1 MLAVTVGPLLG
12 YWLVERPRLALW
24 LGLLSVLPV
33 VALTLV
39 PTSRDLVVGC
49 AAEWSFPKLGAVEL
63 MANLVLFVPP
73 TLLFGVALRRPLLVL
88 VRASAAS
95 ALIEVLQA
103 FATTLGRSCSTND
116 WLYNTLGAVLGA
128 VVAVAA
134 LRARRATRAQAAGSG
149 D

>member
-1 MLAVTVGPLLG
+1 M
-12 YWLVERPRLALW
+12 
-24 LGLLSVLPV
+24 LPV

-73 TLLFGVALRRPLLVL
+73 ALLLGVALRRPLLVL
-88 VRASAAS
+88 VAASATS

-103 FATTLGRSCSTND
+103 FATALGRSCSTND
-116 WLYNTLGAVLGA
+116 WLYNTLGAALGA
-128 VVAVAA
+128 AIALAA
-134 LRARRATRAQAAGSG
+134 LRARRETRARRAAIAH
-149 D
+149 